1 MKKEML
7 QLKKNLLILGIAT
20 TGLSL
25 VGCSQPQ
32 EESKQTEEKVEKYN
46 HIMERV
52 KKYNPQ
58 DNYDVIMNTNY
69 DIIMNTNPNELTKIF
84 EPYKH
89 YVSVRVLESLD
100 RTHGFNSIYDN
111 YISRTINNI
120 PEGYE
125 VYTIY
130 PINSGSGTNGYIV
143 WFVNN
148 QTVDVDLSYNNVDKM
163 LGYFT
168 FGKVKEKVKTK

>member
-32 EESKQTEEKVEKYN
+32 EESKQTEEKVEKSYDLN
-46 HIMERV
+46 
-52 KKYNPQ
+52 K
-58 DNYDVIMNTNY
+58 NYDTIMNA
-69 DIIMNTNPNELTKIF
+69 DEDVKIF
-84 EPYKH
+84 KPYEH
-89 YVSVRVLESLD
+89 YISVRVDQTYTYAEEIK
-100 RTHGFNSIYDN
+100 GNV
-111 YISRTINNI
+111 INNI

-130 PINSGSGTNGYIV
+130 PFTENIGCGSQTGGYEI

-148 QTVDVDLSYNNVDKM
+148 ESVKVSLKYSETNDNY
-163 LGYFT
+163 GYYT
-168 FGKVKEKVKTK
+168 FGEIVQKEKVKTK